1 MKWAFFQGLLQSW
14 ELLPFLTVGGG
25 SALGTTKAGSSKD
38 QVSLVLRVM
47 TRQAGAASSL
57 ARVHSSGV
65 WAKGQSRS
73 GDNAQGQPQ
82 ARSPDKTSSDKAAPS
97 GKSSPGLGGR
107 EWAGKSLSLK
117 SAAEQKEGR
126 RTGNLCWGLS
136 RSDTCPMSKPAV
148 SPERWDVLRA
158 VTVRSLPHWN
168 CPVPPSPFPQSPHF
182 KMPACQG
189 SQEQNTLQLLV
200 PCLAIGYI
208 YMVIPA

>member
-38 QVSLVLRVM
+38 EVSPLLSHDK
-47 TRQAGAASSL
+47 AGRGSILTGKGALQWCLS
-57 ARVHSSGV
+57 
-65 WAKGQSRS
+65 KGQSRS

-82 ARSPDKTSSDKAAPS
+82 SRSPDKTSSDKAAPS

-107 EWAGKSLSLK
+107 KWAGKSLSLK
-117 SAAEQKEGR
+117 SAAEQER
-126 RTGNLCWGLS
+126 RRMGNLCWGLS
-136 RSDTCPMSKPAV
+136 KSDACPTSKPAV